1 MIFETGTVN
10 LEEQIVSILLEKG
23 LTLTT
28 AESCTAG
35 LIASR
40 LVNVPGI
47 SSVFMQG
54 YITYSNESK
63 QSLIGVSG
71 ETLKS
76 YGAVSPQV
84 AGEMAKGAA
93 KAAGCDVAVS
103 CTGIAGPDGG
113 TEEKPVGLVYI
124 GCLVKGK
131 LTVLEN
137 HFQGSRQQVR
147 EASCEKALELLLTC
161 LTANE

>member
-1 MIFETGTVN
+1 MSFEAQTVS
-10 LEEQIVSILLEKG
+10 LEEQIVSILLEKK

-40 LVNVPGI
+40 LVNVAGI
-47 SSVFMQG
+47 SSAFMQG
-54 YITYSNESK
+54 YITYSNASK
-63 QSLIGVSG
+63 ESLIGVSK
-71 ETLKS
+71 ESLAR
-76 YGAVSPQV
+76 YGAVSRQV
-84 AGEMAKGAA
+84 AGEMAEGAA
-93 KAAGCDVAVS
+93 KAAGCDVAIS

-113 TEEKPVGLVYI
+113 SPEKPVGLVYI
-124 GCLVKGK
+124 ACFVCGK

-137 HFQGSRQQVR
+137 HFSGSRRQVR

-161 LTANE
+161 LKEN

>member
-1 MIFETGTVN
+1 MS
-10 LEEQIVSILLEKG
+10 LEEQVVSILLEKG

-63 QSLIGVSG
+63 QRLIGVSKESL
-71 ETLKS
+71 ET
-76 YGAVSPQV
+76 YGAVSSRV
-84 AGEMAKGAA
+84 AEEMAAGAA
-93 KAAGCDVAVS
+93 ESAGCDVAIS

-113 TEEKPVGLVYI
+113 TKEKPVGLVYM
-124 GCLVKGK
+124 GCYVKGK

-137 HFQGSRQQVR
+137 HFSGSRQEVR
-147 EASCEKALELLLTC
+147 EASAKKALELLLEC
-161 LTANE
+161 LNDN